1 MTVRLDEMRWPEV
14 QEVLSKPN
22 MVILPFGSTEQHGAH
37 LPLNTDSSI
46 ATYLAE
52 HAAQRVADEDS
63 FNVLVAPTV
72 HYTEVSIHKMFPG
85 TIGVKA
91 DTLIRVII
99 DIIRSFLDQG
109 FNNIIALTGHREN
122 DCPLVVAL
130 RLIAEDYPK
139 ANLFAVCTIDLDF
152 EVRSELLKAGVPG
165 MGHALEM
172 ETSTVMAIEP
182 QLVHL
187 DKAII
192 GSRKLPLSEKYLANY
207 GKDMTKGVLYHSG
220 VKGFEESGTFG
231 DPTMASRETGEKVLT
246 AMTNNLV
253 DIIRQIIHPEK

>member
-1 MTVRLDEMRWPEV
+1 MTVRLDEMSWPEV
-14 QEVLSKPN
+14 QGVLSKPN
-22 MVILPFGSTEQHGAH
+22 IVILPFGSTEQHGAH

-52 HAAQRVADEDS
+52 HAAQRVTGENDYS
-63 FNVLVAPTV
+63 VLVAPTI
-72 HYTEVSIHKMFPG
+72 HYTEVSLHTMFPG

-91 DTLIRVII
+91 DTLIRVIV

-130 RLIAEDYPK
+130 RLVAEDYRK

-152 EVRSELLKAGVPG
+152 DVRSDVLKAGLPG
-165 MGHALEM
+165 MGHALEI
-172 ETSTVMAIEP
+172 ETSTVMVIEP
-182 QLVHL
+182 QNVHL

-192 GSRKLPLSEKYLANY
+192 GSRKLPLSEKFISNY

-253 DIIRQIIHPEK
+253 DIIRQIMQPEK